1 MKVCP
6 SCWSTNVTIRVP
18 QWGIWIC
25 KDCGWEG
32 IEVLEFPELPDDI
45 LEKMKEI
52 KKMENLGKEREA
64 MKMKEKLEEMMKK
77 LEKKKRGS

>member
-1 MKVCP
+1 
-6 SCWSTNVTIRVP
+6 
-18 QWGIWIC
+18 
-25 KDCGWEG
+25 
-32 IEVLEFPELPDDI
+32 LEFPELPDDI